1 MRDVLSWTWLSVRL
15 GAASPYLNPLLEH
28 FATAADVYAADH
40 AALAAVEGL
49 PESVRLRL
57 LDKDTDRAERILA
70 DCRRLGIGVMTYD
83 DPRYPRLLKQIAKP
97 PAVLYFVGKPI
108 DFDRKLGVAVVG
120 TRTMTEYGRDVTY
133 RFSYDLAS
141 AGAVIVSGM
150 ALGVDGMA
158 AAGSLDAQMPTAVVL
173 GSGLDVVYPKMHTK
187 LYKCILRDGFAVSE
201 YPPGAEPDARN
212 FPQRNR
218 IISGLARCVLVTECP
233 ETSGALITAREALAE
248 GKPLFA
254 VPGAIT
260 MPGSAGTN
268 ELIKSGSAKMVTSP
282 TDILDL
288 FEPAH
293 FPELDASAVGAMNY
307 NAAKAESTYAV
318 STKTSKVA
326 WAKVRRKKPESAPDD
341 SPDTV
346 RESSA
351 PKVTETFVPM
361 SETEKK
367 IYACIPEEGQVSV
380 DLIAAGSGAP
390 VPDVLT
396 ALLALTCKGVVRQL
410 PGNFYTRV

>member
-28 FATAADVYAADH
+28 FAAAADVYAADH

-57 LDKDTDRAERILA
+57 LDKDTDRAERILE
-70 DCRRLGIGVMTYD
+70 DCRRIGIGVMTYD

-380 DLIAAGSGAP
+380 DLIASGSGAP

>member
-28 FATAADVYAADH
+28 FAAAADVYAADH

-57 LDKDTDRAERILA
+57 LDKDTDRAERILE

-380 DLIAAGSGAP
+380 DLIASGSGAP

-396 ALLALTCKGVVRQL
+396 ALLALTCKVVVRQL

>member
-28 FATAADVYAADH
+28 FAAAADVYAADH

-57 LDKDTDRAERILA
+57 LDKDTDRAERILE

-133 RFSYDLAS
+133 RFGYDLAS

-380 DLIAAGSGAP
+380 DLIASGSGAP

>member
-1 MRDVLSWTWLSVRL
+1 
-15 GAASPYLNPLLEH
+15 
-28 FATAADVYAADH
+28 
-40 AALAAVEGL
+40 
-49 PESVRLRL
+49 
-57 LDKDTDRAERILA
+57 
-70 DCRRLGIGVMTYD
+70 
-83 DPRYPRLLKQIAKP
+83 
-97 PAVLYFVGKPI
+97 
-108 DFDRKLGVAVVG
+108 
-120 TRTMTEYGRDVTY
+120 
-133 RFSYDLAS
+133 
-141 AGAVIVSGM
+141 
-150 ALGVDGMA
+150 
-158 AAGSLDAQMPTAVVL
+158 
-173 GSGLDVVYPKMHTK
+173 
-187 LYKCILRDGFAVSE
+187 
-201 YPPGAEPDARN
+201 
-212 FPQRNR
+212 
-218 IISGLARCVLVTECP
+218 
-233 ETSGALITAREALAE
+233 
-248 GKPLFA
+248 
-254 VPGAIT
+254 

-380 DLIAAGSGAP
+380 DLIASGSGAP

>member
-28 FATAADVYAADH
+28 FAAAADVYAADH

-57 LDKDTDRAERILA
+57 LDKDTDRAERILE

-307 NAAKAESTYAV
+307 NAAKADSTYAV

-346 RESSA
+346 CESSA

-380 DLIAAGSGAP
+380 DLIASGSGAP

-396 ALLALTCKGVVRQL
+396 ALLALTCKGVVWQL

>member
-233 ETSGALITAREALAE
+233 ETCGALITAREALAE

-380 DLIAAGSGAP
+380 DLIASGSGAP

>member
-28 FATAADVYAADH
+28 FAAAADVYAADH

-57 LDKDTDRAERILA
+57 LDKDTDRAERILE

-346 RESSA
+346 CESSA

-380 DLIAAGSGAP
+380 DLIASGSGAP

>member
-28 FATAADVYAADH
+28 FAAAADVYAADH

-57 LDKDTDRAERILA
+57 LDKDTDRAERILE

-326 WAKVRRKKPESAPDD
+326 WEKVRRKKPESAPDD

-380 DLIAAGSGAP
+380 DLIASGSGAP

>member
-1 MRDVLSWTWLSVRL
+1 MRDVLFWTWLSVRL

-28 FATAADVYAADH
+28 FASAADVYAADR
-40 AALAAVEGL
+40 AALAAVEGI

-57 LDKDTDRAERILA
+57 GDKDTDRAERILA
-70 DCRRLGIGVMTYD
+70 DCRRLGIGVMTYE

-97 PAVLYFVGKPI
+97 PAVLYFIGKPI

-141 AGAVIVSGM
+141 AGGVIISGM

-260 MPGSAGTN
+260 MPGSTGTN
-268 ELIKSGSAKMVTSP
+268 ELIKSGGARMVTTP

-288 FEPAH
+288 FEAAH

-318 STKTSKVA
+318 ASKTSRLT
-326 WAKVRRKKPESAPDD
+326 WSKVRRRKPESAPDD
-341 SPDTV
+341 SPDTI
-346 RESSA
+346 RESGT
-351 PKVTETFVPM
+351 PKVAESFVPM

-390 VPDVLT
+390 VSDVLT

-410 PGNFYTRV
+410 PGNCYTRV

>member
-1 MRDVLSWTWLSVRL
+1 M
-15 GAASPYLNPLLEH
+15 
-28 FATAADVYAADH
+28 YAADH

-57 LDKDTDRAERILA
+57 LDKDTDRAERILE

-380 DLIAAGSGAP
+380 DLIASGSGAP

>member
-28 FATAADVYAADH
+28 FAAAADVYAADH

-57 LDKDTDRAERILA
+57 LDKDTDRAERILE

-396 ALLALTCKGVVRQL
+396 ALLALPCKGVVRQL

>member
-28 FATAADVYAADH
+28 FAAAADVYAADH

-57 LDKDTDRAERILA
+57 LDKDTDRAERILE

-318 STKTSKVA
+318 STKTSKVV

>member
-28 FATAADVYAADH
+28 FAAAADVYAADH

-57 LDKDTDRAERILA
+57 LDKDTDRAERILE

-108 DFDRKLGVAVVG
+108 DFDRKLGVAVVC

>member
-28 FATAADVYAADH
+28 FAAAADVYAADH

-57 LDKDTDRAERILA
+57 LDKDTDRAERILE

-254 VPGAIT
+254 VPGEIT

>member
-28 FATAADVYAADH
+28 FAAAADVYAADH

-57 LDKDTDRAERILA
+57 LDKDTDRAERILE

-268 ELIKSGSAKMVTSP
+268 EFIKSGSAKMVTSP

-380 DLIAAGSGAP
+380 DLIASGSGAP

>member
-28 FATAADVYAADH
+28 FAAAADVYAADH

-57 LDKDTDRAERILA
+57 LDKDTDRAERILE

-307 NAAKAESTYAV
+307 NAAKADSTYAV

-326 WAKVRRKKPESAPDD
+326 WTKVRRKKPESAPDD

>member
-28 FATAADVYAADH
+28 FAAAADVYAADH

-57 LDKDTDRAERILA
+57 LDKDTDRAERILE

-346 RESSA
+346 CESSA

-380 DLIAAGSGAP
+380 DLNASGSGAP

>member
-28 FATAADVYAADH
+28 FAAAADVYAADH

-57 LDKDTDRAERILA
+57 LDKDTDRAERILE

-83 DPRYPRLLKQIAKP
+83 DPRYPRLLKQITKP

-380 DLIAAGSGAP
+380 DLIASGSGAP

>member
-28 FATAADVYAADH
+28 FAAAADVYAADH

-57 LDKDTDRAERILA
+57 LDKDTDRAERILE

-326 WAKVRRKKPESAPDD
+326 WAKVRRKKPEFAPDD

-346 RESSA
+346 RECSA

-380 DLIAAGSGAP
+380 DLIASGSGAP

>member
-28 FATAADVYAADH
+28 FAAAADVYAADH

-57 LDKDTDRAERILA
+57 LDKDTDRAERILE

-380 DLIAAGSGAP
+380 DLIASGGGAP

>member
-28 FATAADVYAADH
+28 FASAADVYAADR
-40 AALAAVEGL
+40 AALAAVEGI

-57 LDKDTDRAERILA
+57 SDKDTDRAERILA
-70 DCRRLGIGVMTYD
+70 DCKRFGIGVMTYE

-97 PAVLYFVGKPI
+97 PAVLYFIGKPI

-141 AGAVIVSGM
+141 AGGVIISGM

-260 MPGSAGTN
+260 MTNSAGTN
-268 ELIKSGSAKMVTSP
+268 ELIKSGGARMVTSP

-288 FEPAH
+288 FEAAH

-318 STKTSKVA
+318 ASKTSRLS
-326 WAKVRRKKPESAPDD
+326 WSKVRRKKPESAPDD
-341 SPDTV
+341 SPDTI

-351 PKVTETFVPM
+351 PKVTESFVPM

-380 DLIAAGSGAP
+380 DLIASGSGAP

-410 PGNFYTRV
+410 PGNCYTRV

>member
-28 FATAADVYAADH
+28 FAAAADVYAADH

-57 LDKDTDRAERILA
+57 LDKDTDRAERILE

-158 AAGSLDAQMPTAVVL
+158 AAGSLDAQMPSAVVL

-380 DLIAAGSGAP
+380 DLIASGSGAP

>member
-28 FATAADVYAADH
+28 FAAAADVYAADH

-57 LDKDTDRAERILA
+57 LDKDTDRAERILE

-268 ELIKSGSAKMVTSP
+268 ELIKSGGAKMVTSP

-326 WAKVRRKKPESAPDD
+326 WAKVRRKKPEPAPDD

-380 DLIAAGSGAP
+380 DLIASGSGAP

>member
-28 FATAADVYAADH
+28 FAAAADVYAADH

-57 LDKDTDRAERILA
+57 LDKDTDRAERILE

-187 LYKCILRDGFAVSE
+187 LYKCILRDGFAISE

-380 DLIAAGSGAP
+380 DLIASGSGAP